1 MDKSFG
7 VSINTLKFDESGS
20 MYATAMHKK
29 YKTVPRGLLR
39 I

>member
-7 VSINTLKFDESGS
+7 VSINTLKLDESGC
-20 MYATAMHKK
+20 MYATGMHEK
-29 YKTVPRGLLR
+29 YKTVPCGLLR